1 MQLRM
6 SLPISARLCS
16 LRIVQPMAN
25 TGWMSGG
32 CLPLGRRGQI
42 LGPQKGWQKACEA
55 WPVAS
60 NSFPKGKEDGC
71 GCGQTSSDSA
81 STGNGGMG
89 IQLAKRMRNMS
100 DAAEAF
106 PFIAIEA
113 EVPPA
118 MVTPCQ
124 KFDTYLAYNY
134 AMLMWNVNMHR
145 ALKISF
151 ALSDDHGR
159 HPNGVSTWRFNFAWD
174 PAKDFFSEVLY
185 FTAKTKVM
193 KSCIRS
199 AAISQGC
206 DFSILFYLFGSWS
219 MVSSLAHWSKRLR
232 SSLGAQYLKHIRDA
246 FIFVV
251 HRRPS
256 QRLTWYFGK
265 PESII

>member
-1 MQLRM
+1 MDAAA
-6 SLPISARLCS
+6 ARQAQT
-16 LRIVQPMAN
+16 QPRQEMEVWAYN
-25 TGWMSGG
+25 
-32 CLPLGRRGQI
+32 LQNEL
-42 LGPQKGWQKACEA
+42 
-55 WPVAS
+55 
-60 NSFPKGKEDGC
+60 
-71 GCGQTSSDSA
+71 
-81 STGNGGMG
+81 
-89 IQLAKRMRNMS
+89 RNMS